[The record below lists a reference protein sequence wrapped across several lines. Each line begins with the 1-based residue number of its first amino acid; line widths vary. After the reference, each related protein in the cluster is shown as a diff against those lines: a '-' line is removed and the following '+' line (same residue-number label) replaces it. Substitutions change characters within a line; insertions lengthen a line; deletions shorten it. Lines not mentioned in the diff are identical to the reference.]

1 MKDFEELFPLCKK
14 HNRKLYDETLH
25 HYLVMQGVSEKI
37 GVPVEEL
44 IEFCYK
50 CKLRLELIQNQE
62 EVLKEYGSGE
72 HNTVLRKVSKDNG
85 RK

>member
-1 MKDFEELFPLCKK
+1 MKDFEKLFPLCKK
-14 HNRKLYDETLH
+14 YNRKLYDETLH
-25 HYLVMQGVSEKI
+25 HYLVIQGVSDKM
-37 GVPVEEL
+37 GVPIEEL

>member
-1 MKDFEELFPLCKK
+1 MKDFEKLFPLCKE

-25 HYLVMQGVSEKI
+25 HYLVIQGVSEKI
-37 GVPVEEL
+37 GVPIEEL

-50 CKLRLELIQNQE
+50 CKLRLELIQDQE
-62 EVLKEYGSGE
+62 EVLKEYGDSE
-72 HNTVLRKVSKDNG
+72 HNTLLWEVSKDNG